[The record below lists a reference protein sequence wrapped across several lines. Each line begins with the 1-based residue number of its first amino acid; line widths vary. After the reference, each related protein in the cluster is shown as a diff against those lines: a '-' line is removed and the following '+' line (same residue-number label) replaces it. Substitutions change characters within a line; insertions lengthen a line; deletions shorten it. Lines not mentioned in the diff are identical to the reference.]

1 MNNNNIYYCFNGL
14 FYKYDKNVLKI
25 DNRALNYGDA
35 FFETI
40 FVSKKNIMFLDKHF
54 DRILNTCDILKFKL
68 PYFFTKEY
76 IETKIIDLLN
86 RNKSFVGTRIKIL
99 FFRDSNGLY
108 TPDNNNVSFIIFSS
122 KLDNYKFLYNKKGL
136 FIDVYSDIKKPV
148 NILSNLKTTNT
159 LLNILSG
166 IYKKKNNIDDV
177 ILLNQDGFVC
187 EGISSN
193 IFLVKNNILYTPML
207 EDGCVRGIMREN
219 IIDIALSNKITV
231 IDDAHITLSDIENAD
246 EIFFTNAI
254 QGIRWVLA
262 YKHKRYYNDISKD
275 LFNKLNS
282 YIN

>member
-25 DNRALNYGDA
+25 DNRALSYGDA

-99 FFRDSNGLY
+99 FFRDSSGLY

-122 KLDNYKFLYNKKGL
+122 KLDSYKFLYNKKGL

-231 IDDAHITLSDIENAD
+231 IDDAHINLSDIENAD